1 MIVNNILDWIA
12 RMSFPLGL
20 GAFGASIAMYNVDGG
35 ERAVIF
41 DRFRGVLPQVVG
53 EGTHFLIPGLQRA
66 IMFDIRT
73 KPRNIATTTGSKDM
87 QMISLTLRVLHR
99 PEISHLP
106 SIYSKLGTDYD
117 ERVLPS
123 IGNEVLKAVVAQ
135 FDASELI
142 TQREIKIVFV
152 KTKTHLTFGKEFTNA
167 VEQKQVE
174 AERAKFI
181 VEKAEQEKSAA
192 IIRAEGEAQAA
203 SLISN
208 AMEKYGRGLIE
219 LRKIEAAKEISAT
232 LAESSNVSYLPS
244 QGQETQN
251 SRGGVNSF
259 LAKVLKI
266 LVVFWTIKF
275 VSRNKSTF
283 LLHVEV
289 GAKNEA
295 DVSVYLSDK
304 PTLSVEGVD
313 PAFQFLNATFGS
325 WDEEKRET
333 ATLELP
339 DTVVNNGTLYAHIK
353 VSYSKKKSF
362 IVSKVENLRSLLDND
377 SNEIKQEN
385 GKTDEI
391 VSALHPNITIN
402 IIPDFTK
409 FQGGL
414 PSYIHPFL
422 RFQDNKRYQPIIFV
436 NEFWK
441 LRDDYVHVNETTSFE
456 NSFKQN
462 EALLGAESGLGL
474 EDIKRMLRDT
484 NPYFLALTFTVSI
497 LHTIFD
503 ILAFKN
509 GTFNRLTN
517 KDIEFWRARQN
528 NLKGL
533 SIKTVMI
540 NIFSQL
546 IILLYLIE
554 NETSW
559 MVIFSMLGGLV
570 IEIWKLRKAV
580 NVTIFRFS
588 LTESYSKS
596 LTRQYDDQAIT
607 YLTIASIPLLIGY
620 SIYSLLYN
628 QHKGWYS
635 FVIGTLVGFVYA
647 FEHMPWRTFMY
658 KALGTVVDD
667 LFAFIIVMPTMHR
680 IACFRDGG
688 FTPWTRGEQKLDLLN
703 KTKVMKNP
711 KLNKIYLK

>member
-244 QGQETQN
+244 QGQ
-251 SRGGVNSF
+251 
-259 LAKVLKI
+259 
-266 LVVFWTIKF
+266 
-275 VSRNKSTF
+275 
-283 LLHVEV
+283 
-289 GAKNEA
+289 
-295 DVSVYLSDK
+295 
-304 PTLSVEGVD
+304 
-313 PAFQFLNATFGS
+313 
-325 WDEEKRET
+325 DEEKRET